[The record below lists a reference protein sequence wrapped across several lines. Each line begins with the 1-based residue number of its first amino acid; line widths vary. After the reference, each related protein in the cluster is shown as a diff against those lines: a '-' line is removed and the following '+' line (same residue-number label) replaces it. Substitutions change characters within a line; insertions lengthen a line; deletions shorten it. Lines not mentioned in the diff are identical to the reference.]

1 LPRSKAQIRKS
12 RRGQTSH
19 FNSNAVGALI
29 KAVREGMQLSQGDLA
44 AASGAAKQA
53 ISNLER
59 GAVTPSI
66 PTIQAVCRPLGL
78 DPLDVLRVGF
88 DLAPAEET
96 GLRHQIAELLQDFGS
111 AKLDLAL
118 SQLRMLKAWNIPSS
132 NSED

>member
-1 LPRSKAQIRKS
+1 
-12 RRGQTSH
+12 
-19 FNSNAVGALI
+19 VLI
-29 KAVREGMQLSQGDLA
+29 KRVREGMQLSQGDLA

-78 DPLDVLRVGF
+78 HPIDVLKVGF

-96 GLRHQIAELLQDFGS
+96 GLRHQIAELLQDFSS

-118 SQLRMLKAWNIPSS
+118 SQLRVLKVWNAPSS